1 MKGFKKCNN
10 GHFFKEELHEC
21 PYCPKTSDSG
31 PNKNTELSDKTQISG
46 FTDQTSSGDDGKT
59 QVFGSGGGASQSTQI
74 FGGGATQSTQIFGG
88 GKSEGNKRDLNRTF
102 IQGMEESVGGE
113 NVLAETPR
121 ATRKITGWII
131 SYTLD
136 AMGLDFRIYEGN
148 NTIGRDPENTITIVK
163 DTAISGKH
171 VTILYRMGKFYLKD
185 EMAVNGTFLNGELI
199 EIGKPYE
206 LTDGDEISLG
216 GTTLFKFKSAV

>member
-31 PNKNTELSDKTQISG
+31 PNKNNELNDKTQISG
-46 FTDQTSSGDDGKT
+46 FTDQTSSGDAGKT
-59 QVFGSGGGASQSTQI
+59 QVFGSGGGTN
-74 FGGGATQSTQIFGG
+74 QSTQIFGG
-88 GKSEGNKRDLNRTF
+88 GKTDGNKRDLNRTF
-102 IQGMEESVGGE
+102 IQGMEESDGGE
-113 NVLAETPR
+113 NILTEKPR

-148 NTIGRDPENTITIVK
+148 NTIGRDPENTITIAK

-171 VTILYRMGKFYLKD
+171 VTILFRMGKFYLKD

-206 LTDGDEISLG
+206 LNDGDEIRLG
-216 GTTLFKFKSAV
+216 GTTLFKFKSAI